1 MVDSL
6 IVKQFTFFARIQ

>member
-6 IVKQFTFFARIQ
+6 IVKLLQ

>member
-6 IVKQFTFFARIQ
+6 IVFDNIDK